1 MYLKSKSKE
10 YRRKYM
16 VMISLILFFIGNR
29 FGSLYMQQDG
39 SSIINRL
46 IDALS
51 GYLESFG
58 TMGLK
63 VGLDMFSF
71 LFGFGAVLIGWCVYL
86 YHLNTRQVNYRTGEE
101 HGSGRIGQI
110 ETEAASL
117 RDEEIQKNM
126 IITKDIW
133 ISLDTRVTMLNDNI
147 LVIGGSGSGKT
158 RFFVKPNLYQ
168 MQCNYIVTDPK
179 FSLPK
184 ETANAFYK
192 MGYDIKILNLIDM
205 FKSMQWNPF
214 KYFKKPVDILKFVNS
229 LINCTTNELDRG
241 GGEDGGFFTKA
252 EISLI
257 STLSFYIMAC
267 GSEEERNMNTVMDLL
282 DLMEASEED
291 EGARSIFDLMM
302 EELAE
307 ENKELHAKYGL
318 DFKNS
323 YRYLAERTYSLYK
336 KAAGKTAKSILI
348 SIGVR
353 LMNFT
358 LPELQYLFGAD
369 TIDLETIGKPR
380 KDKNGKYIKTILYVG
395 ISDSDSTFSFI
406 ASLMYQQLFE
416 ILYRQA
422 DERDDN
428 RLPIHTRF
436 ILDEFANIARIPDFE
451 KKIATMR
458 SREISV
464 SIILQNLAQLKNE
477 YKDSWETIFGNCDT
491 TLFLGGKE
499 PSTTKYLSELIGNE
513 TVDYMSISETR
524 GRDRSW
530 SRSNQLIQRPL
541 FEAAEISRLKNSEAL
556 VHIRGFNIFKDKK
569 YPLEN
574 HPNID
579 LTTDCK
585 DKYLAASNT
594 FSDLKIQKLIK
605 AMTAQYNE
613 EADSEVRYEDSGL
626 RDISNENVI
635 YFKHKN

>member
-1 MYLKSKSKE
+1 
-10 YRRKYM
+10 
-16 VMISLILFFIGNR
+16 MILVTVVLFFLGNR
-29 FGSLYMQQDG
+29 LGLLYGCQAESNILYKFLGSFSDF
-39 SSIINRL
+39 I
-46 IDALS
+46 
-51 GYLESFG
+51 ESFS

-63 VGLDMFSF
+63 IGFDLISV
-71 LFGFGAVLIGWCVYL
+71 LFGLGAVAIGGCVYL
-86 YHLNTRQVNYRTGEE
+86 YRSTLRPINYREGEE
-101 HGSGRIGQI
+101 HGSGRMGNV
-110 ETEAASL
+110 EKEASGL
-117 RDEEIQKNM
+117 KDDENPEQNM
-126 IITKDIW
+126 IITKEIW
-133 ISLDTRVTMLNDNI
+133 ISLNTRLTMLNDNI

-168 MQCNYIVTDPK
+168 MQCNYICTDPK

-192 MGYDIKILNLIDM
+192 NGYDIKILNLIDM

-267 GSEEERNMNTVMDLL
+267 GSEEERNMNTLMDLL

-307 ENKELHAKYGL
+307 ENKELCNKYGRE
-318 DFKNS
+318 FKNS

-353 LMNFT
+353 LMNFN
-358 LPELQYLFGAD
+358 LPELQYLFGGD
-369 TIDLETIGKPR
+369 TIDLETIGNPKMDR
-380 KDKNGKYIKTILYVG
+380 NGNYIKTILYVG

-416 ILYRQA
+416 ILYQQA
-422 DERDDN
+422 DKRENN

-491 TLFLGGKE
+491 TVFLGGKE

-513 TVDYMSISETR
+513 TVDYMSISESR

-530 SRSNQLIQRPL
+530 SKSNQLIQRPL
-541 FEAAEISRLKNSEAL
+541 FEAAEISRLDNNEAL

-569 YPLEN
+569 YPLEQ

-579 LTTDCK
+579 LTTDCSNK
-585 DKYLAASNT
+585 KLAEKNI
-594 FSDLKIQKLIK
+594 FSEQSVQKLIK
-605 AMTAQYNE
+605 KS
-613 EADSEVRYEDSGL
+613 ADKQYEDNVGIKYEDPNL
-626 RDISNENVI
+626 AAISNENVI
-635 YFKHKN
+635 YFRQ